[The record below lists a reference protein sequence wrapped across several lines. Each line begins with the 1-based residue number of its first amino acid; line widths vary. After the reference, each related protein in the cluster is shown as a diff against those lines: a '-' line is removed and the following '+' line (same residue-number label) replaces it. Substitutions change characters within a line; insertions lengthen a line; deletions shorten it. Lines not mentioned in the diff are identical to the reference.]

1 MQNRRIITLQY
12 HFSSY
17 LAAKCA
23 EIFRM
28 LSDFHLF
35 HSFTKGSTITG
46 SILANNTNLLR
57 TFSLKYF
64 EKNTQITFWHLQ
76 FNVNRWFFWSNPPTK
91 RKVLAESY
99 CHYIIFTKSVYK
111 SHLKHMI
118 VKIFNDFWWQLYSPF
133 CIFTLLSRKR
143 KFRW

>member
-1 MQNRRIITLQY
+1 MSSKVSTFAHKTLQIKRKPKLEN

-23 EIFRM
+23 EVFRM

-46 SILANNTNLLR
+46 SILANNTNFLC

-64 EKNTQITFWHLQ
+64 EKKHSNYILTLTIQCKQ
-76 FNVNRWFFWSNPPTK
+76 MVFWSNPPTR

-118 VKIFNDFWWQLYSPF
+118 VKIFNDF
-133 CIFTLLSRKR
+133 
-143 KFRW
+143 